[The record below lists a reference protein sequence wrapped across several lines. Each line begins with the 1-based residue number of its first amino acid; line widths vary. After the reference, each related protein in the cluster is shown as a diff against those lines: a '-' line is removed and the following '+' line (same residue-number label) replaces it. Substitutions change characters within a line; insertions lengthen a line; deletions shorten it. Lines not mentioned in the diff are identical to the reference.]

1 MVMYNVATNQ
11 QPGLGTS
18 LADCGCLGS
27 TDLTPMRKHT
37 GSMKQLG
44 QMKRQKS
51 NRKLDGELETPSV
64 DRGGVVH
71 LC

>member
-1 MVMYNVATNQ
+1 MVMHNVAIDR

-18 LADCGCLGS
+18 LADCGCFSS
-27 TDLTPMRKHT
+27 TETTRKRKHT

-51 NRKLDGELETPSV
+51 NRKSDRVLETPSV
-64 DRGGVVH
+64 CTAG
-71 LC
+71 

>member
-18 LADCGCLGS
+18 LADCRCLSS

-37 GSMKQLG
+37 GRVEQLG
-44 QMKRQKS
+44 QMKRQKL
-51 NRKLDGELETPSV
+51 NREPDGELETLSV
-64 DRGGVVH
+64 YTGGSS
-71 LC
+71 L